1 MSDVTASAVA
11 DALHAFVRRPQHVGT
26 PGGPLDGWTVAL
38 KDNIDVAGDVV
49 EIGSRVFAGRR
60 ANCTATAAQRLLDA
74 GATIDG
80 RTSLVELCFGSYG
93 LNAYAGTALNP
104 WDSQVHRAPGGSSA
118 GSAVAVAARL
128 VRAAL
133 GTDTAGS
140 IRMPAALC
148 GITGFKPT
156 FGRVPID
163 GVFPL
168 AHGYDTLGPMAT
180 SAADCAALMAVLAA
194 DPSFQ
199 SLAPATQGRIAVL
212 PERFWPVDVAPA
224 VRTAVRTASDTFER
238 MGFQV
243 EEVLSAPGLAALTQQ
258 AGVLIAAA
266 AWRELAPHFAA
277 HEPAFGPALRER
289 LLAAKQLAPQSV
301 ASAALARR
309 SAASEF
315 AQWACEFD
323 VLLLPTVSCTA
334 PPLGEVQERG
344 STLGHFTRWVNHV
357 GGCAISLP
365 AGFDEQGLPVA
376 VQLVA
381 RGGADATALAIAH
394 AFQGA
399 TNWHRRCPDLAP
411 WADAASATFLRIM
424 NLGRQA
430 SD

>member
-1 MSDVTASAVA
+1 MIAASASALA
-11 DALHAFVRRPQHVGT
+11 DALHAFVRRPRHAGT
-26 PGGPLDGWTVAL
+26 RGGPLDGWTVAL
-38 KDNIDVAGDVV
+38 KDNVDVAGDVV

-60 ANCTATAAQRLLDA
+60 AHSTATAAQRLLDA
-74 GATIDG
+74 GATLDG
-80 RTSLVELCFGSYG
+80 RTALVELCFGSYG
-93 LNAYAGTALNP
+93 LNGHAGTALNP

-133 GTDTAGS
+133 GSDTAGS

-156 FGRVPID
+156 LGRVPID

-168 AHGYDTLGPMAT
+168 AHGYDSVGPMAT
-180 SAADCAALMAVLAA
+180 DAADCAALMAVLAA

-199 SLAPATQGRIAVL
+199 SLAPATRGRIAVL
-212 PERFWPVDVAPA
+212 PERFWPVDVVPA
-224 VRTAVRTASDTFER
+224 VRDAVRTASDTFEQ

-243 EEVLSAPGLAALTQQ
+243 EEVLSAPDLAALTQQ

-266 AWRELAPHFAA
+266 AWRELAPHFEAR
-277 HEPAFGPALRER
+277 ESAFGPALRER
-289 LLAAKQLAPQSV
+289 LLAAKQLAPQAV
-301 ASAALARR
+301 AVAFAARTTAAHAFARW
-309 SAASEF
+309 AS
-315 AQWACEFD
+315 EFD

-334 PPLGEVQERG
+334 PPLADVQERG

-381 RGGADATALAIAH
+381 RGGADATVIAV
-394 AFQGA
+394 AQAYQGA
-399 TNWHRRCPDLAP
+399 TSWHRRCPDLIP
-411 WADAASATFLRIM
+411 WAHADCQQNGSSAP
-424 NLGRQA
+424 
-430 SD
+430 

>member
-1 MSDVTASAVA
+1 LSALS
-11 DALHAFVRRPQHVGT
+11 DALHAFVRRPRHLGT

-49 EIGSRVFAGRR
+49 EIGSRAFAGRR
-60 ANCTATAAQRLLDA
+60 AQSTATAAQRLLDA
-74 GATIDG
+74 GATLDG

-93 LNAYAGTALNP
+93 INDHAGTALNP
-104 WDSQVHRAPGGSSA
+104 WDPHVHRAPGGSSA
-118 GSAVAVAARL
+118 GSAVAVAARM

-168 AHGYDTLGPMAT
+168 AHGYDSLGPIAT
-180 SAADCAALMAVLAA
+180 DAADCAALMTVLAA

-199 SLAPATQGRIAVL
+199 SLARATHARIAVL
-212 PERFWPVDVAPA
+212 PESLWPVEVVPA
-224 VRTAVRTASDTFER
+224 VRHAVWSASDTFER
-238 MGFQV
+238 LGFQV
-243 EEVLSAPGLAALTQQ
+243 EEEWAAPDLAALTQQ

-266 AWRELAPHFAA
+266 AWQELQPFFEARES
-277 HEPAFGPALRER
+277 AFGPALRER
-289 LLAAKQLAPQSV
+289 LLAAKQLAPQAV
-301 ASAALARR
+301 AVAAAARTTA
-309 SAASEF
+309 SSEF
-315 AQWACEFD
+315 ARWASEFD

-334 PPLGEVQERG
+334 PPLADVQERG

-376 VQLVA
+376 IQLVA
-381 RGGADATALAIAH
+381 RGGADAIVLAVAQ

-399 TNWHRRCPDLAP
+399 TSWHTRCPDLLP
-411 WADAASATFLRIM
+411 WAEADSQQNGSTAS
-424 NLGRQA
+424 
-430 SD
+430 